1 MSGYRKRIACSLL
14 VLIVVA
20 ATVLSCPI
28 KVQATAAVPSVDS
41 SVESIMAV
49 LNILLNSLAVGGA
62 TDYVANYDSDMD
74 LLNSFIDFMWS
85 TYPGGAPPDLDAT
98 IYLDDGTTTTI
109 GEVLGGVEDGTFTL
123 PNEQQWGQY
132 RVGFGDDFASIL
144 EAWEGR
150 GGGSGNNGS
159 SQEPE
164 EPKFSKMKA
173 LGISA
178 GFMALV
184 GDFVTSLFDDDV
196 EGLNANIYYRVLD
209 DFTDDKLNKQ
219 WTGNP
224 YTASF
229 QADYTYTY
237 KSPYESN
244 KHSEKMIRWFDT
256 TVDYPVAAY
265 YTITP
270 NSNGSY
276 SHYIGFYRKDSQYK
290 WYSFTPISHYSS
302 WEDGQIKKSNAQGS
316 SSMDWGLSD
325 HGSLADYNHDVNI
338 IVSGNIPIFST
349 SEAAI
354 TYVTNKSG
362 YENALNYKPYVYD
375 YTSIIANISTVLRPW
390 TSVQIDPSTFQKT
403 YSGVKTAYETE
414 VKPQVEAPTETD
426 TGIQIQTNT
435 ETFTNT
441 ITRVIT
447 ETVVQ
452 TETKTDTETGTETGT
467 ETKPGSDI
475 GQGTNTGTSTSTTDP
490 EEDAD
495 KYKRDLRQVFPFCL
509 PFDLIA
515 LLEALDAEP
524 VTPCF
529 DFPFVVEALNINMV
543 IKIDL
548 SFLDDVAAMMRTFE
562 TIGFIITLITITHKL
577 IKW

>member
-14 VLIVVA
+14 VLIVVV

-184 GDFVTSLFDDDV
+184 GDFVTSLFNDDV
-196 EGLNANIYYRVLD
+196 EGLTPGVYFTSLKDYSISDQNISE
-209 DFTDDKLNKQ
+209 Q
-219 WTGNP
+219 WSGN
-224 YTASF
+224 S
-229 QADYTYTY
+229 
-237 KSPYESN
+237 
-244 KHSEKMIRWFDT
+244 
-256 TVDYPVAAY
+256 
-265 YTITP
+265 YTITGNASEEP
-270 NSNGSY
+270 YTDANGKL
-276 SHYIGFYRKDSQYK
+276 HHVIYK
-290 WYSFTPISHYSS
+290 WSYDKNTPYCVFYDDSLDGYLYGYKSARGSFTNIFISAEMYDFTTLASS
-302 WEDGQIKKSNAQGS
+302 YANRSFKPANLNSFT
-316 SSMDWGLSD
+316 
-325 HGSLADYNHDVNI
+325 VNL
-338 IVSGNIPIFST
+338 PIFS
-349 SEAAI
+349 SQEAAKNYI
-354 TYVTNKSG
+354 LTGEG
-362 YENALNYKPYVYD
+362 YEVAENYVPVVYD
-375 YTSIIANISTVLRPW
+375 YTSIISGISTALRPW

-414 VKPQVEAPTETD
+414 VKPQVEASTETD

-441 ITRVIT
+441 INRVIT
-447 ETVVQ
+447 ENVVQ
-452 TETKTDTETGTETGT
+452 TETKTETETGTETGT

-515 LLEALDAEP
+515 LLDALDAEP

-543 IKIDL
+543 VKIDL
-548 SFLDDVAAMMRTFE
+548 SFLDDVAEIMRTFE
-562 TIGFIITLITITHKL
+562 TIGFIITLISITHKL